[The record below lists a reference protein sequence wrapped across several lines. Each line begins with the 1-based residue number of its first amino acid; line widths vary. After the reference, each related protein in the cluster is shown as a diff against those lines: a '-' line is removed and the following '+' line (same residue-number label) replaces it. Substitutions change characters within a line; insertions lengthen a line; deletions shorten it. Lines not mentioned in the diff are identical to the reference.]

1 MKKYNFKTKP
11 FDHQR
16 KALDLSWNKNNYA
29 LFMEMGTGKTKVAI
43 DNMGILKEQNEID
56 LAIIIAPKSVYMNW
70 KTEIETHLS
79 DEVQYEMFC
88 WPKIKDLSTDFL
100 LQNKLGII
108 LMNVEALSHKSGVDF
123 LKKIMIR
130 FRNIMVI
137 LDESTTI
144 KNRTAARTKNILKVC
159 LQSKYKRVLTGSPV
173 TKSPLD
179 LYTQCEFLSP
189 ALLGFNNYFTFR
201 ARYAV
206 MDQIRIGN
214 DRYIHAPKY
223 YINLDELDAKLKAF
237 SYRVRKDDCLDLP
250 DKIRLQHEVE
260 LTKEQKQTYHELKE
274 RALAVIN
281 DDTVSYNNK
290 LTELLRL
297 HQVTCGFVKDDA
309 GNIHEFKDCPKMEEL
324 LEIIENTDAK
334 VIIWANY
341 VYNIKK
347 IMQTLEDKYGK
358 NSTVA
363 IYGEITTAD
372 RQTAVKRFQEDPQ
385 CRFFVGNPST
395 GGFGLT
401 LTAASYVVYFSN
413 NFNLEIRQQSE
424 DRAHRI
430 GQKRNVTYIDLV
442 AQKTI
447 DKHILKALQG
457 KVKLSAE
464 TLGET
469 VKAWLC

>member
-1 MKKYNFKTKP
+1 MVQLYSP
-11 FDHQR
+11 S
-16 KALDLSWNKNNYA
+16 LSLY
-29 LFMEMGTGKTKVAI
+29 TV
-43 DNMGILKEQNEID
+43 
-56 LAIIIAPKSVYMNW
+56 
-70 KTEIETHLS
+70 
-79 DEVQYEMFC
+79 
-88 WPKIKDLSTDFL
+88 
-100 LQNKLGII
+100 
-108 LMNVEALSHKSGVDF
+108 HKSGVDF
-123 LKKIMIR
+123 MKKTMVR
-130 FRNIMVI
+130 FRNTMVI

-144 KNRTAARTKNILKVC
+144 KNRTAARTKNILTVC
-159 LQSKYKRVLTGSPV
+159 LSAKYKRILTGSPV

-206 MDQIRIGN
+206 MDQIRVGN
-214 DRYIHAPKY
+214 DRFIHAPKY
-223 YINLDELDAKLKAF
+223 YVNLDELDAKLKAF
-237 SYRVRKDDCLDLP
+237 SYRVRKDECLDLP
-250 DKIRLQHEVE
+250 EKIRLHHEVE
-260 LTKEQKQTYHELKE
+260 LTKDQRKTYDELKE
-274 RALAVIN
+274 RAMAIIN

-297 HQVTCGFVKDDA
+297 HQVTCGFVKDDT
-309 GNIHEFKDCPKMEEL
+309 GSVHKFDDCPKMEEL
-324 LEIIENTDAK
+324 LNIIENTEGK

-341 VYNIKK
+341 VYNIEN

-363 IYGEITTAD
+363 IYGEVTTAD
-372 RQTAVKRFQEDPQ
+372 RQTAVKRFQEDPE

-395 GGFGLT
+395 GGYGLT

-413 NFNLEIRQQSE
+413 NFNLEVRQQSE

-430 GQKRNVTYIDLV
+430 GQKFSVTYIDIV
-442 AQKTI
+442 AQKTV
-447 DKHILKALQG
+447 DKYILKALQG
-457 KVKLSAE
+457 KIKLSAE

>member
-88 WPKIKDLSTDFL
+88 WPKIKDLATDFL

-130 FRNIMVI
+130 FRNTMVI

-260 LTKEQKQTYHELKE
+260 LTKEQRQTYYELKE
-274 RALAVIN
+274 RALAVMRIN
-281 DDTVSYNNK
+281 MGKTLLWLYTVR
-290 LTELLRL
+290 LLQL
-297 HQVTCGFVKDDA
+297 IVKQPLNVFKKTLNVVFLLAILPLVVLVLLLPQLLMWYTLVT
-309 GNIHEFKDCPKMEEL
+309 IS
-324 LEIIENTDAK
+324 
-334 VIIWANY
+334 IWKSDN
-341 VYNIKK
+341 
-347 IMQTLEDKYGK
+347 
-358 NSTVA
+358 
-363 IYGEITTAD
+363 
-372 RQTAVKRFQEDPQ
+372 
-385 CRFFVGNPST
+385 
-395 GGFGLT
+395 
-401 LTAASYVVYFSN
+401 
-413 NFNLEIRQQSE
+413 
-424 DRAHRI
+424 
-430 GQKRNVTYIDLV
+430 
-442 AQKTI
+442 
-447 DKHILKALQG
+447 
-457 KVKLSAE
+457 KVKTGLIESAKNGMS
-464 TLGET
+464 LILILLH
-469 VKAWLC
+469 KKP

>member
-16 KALDLSWNKNNYA
+16 KALDLSWNKKVYA

-43 DNMGILKEQNEID
+43 DNMGILHQQNEID

-70 KTEIETHLS
+70 KNEIETHLS
-79 DEVQYEMFC
+79 DEIAYEMFY
-88 WPKIKDLSTDFL
+88 WPKIKELPNQFIIDK
-100 LQNKLGII
+100 KLGIV

-123 LKKIMIR
+123 VRKLMIR
-130 FRNIMVI
+130 FRNSMII

-144 KNRTAARTKNILKVC
+144 KNRTAARTKNILKIF
-159 LQSKYKRVLTGSPV
+159 LGSKYKRILTGSPV

-189 ALLGFNNYFTFR
+189 DLLGFNNFFTFR

-223 YINLDELDAKLKAF
+223 YINLEELDNKLKSF

-250 DKIRLQHEVE
+250 EKIRLQHEVE
-260 LTKEQKQTYHELKE
+260 LTKEQRITYDQLKE
-274 RALAVIN
+274 RALAIIN

-297 HQVTCGFVKDDA
+297 HQVTCGFVKDDS
-309 GNIHEFKDCPKMEEL
+309 GTIHKFDDCPKMEEL
-324 LEIIENTDAK
+324 LDIIENTDGK

-341 VYNIKK
+341 VYNIKN

-358 NSTVA
+358 DSTVA
-363 IYGEITTAD
+363 IYGEIDTDD
-372 RQTAVKRFQEDPQ
+372 RQTAVKRFQEDPR

-430 GQKRNVTYIDLV
+430 GQKRNVTYIDIV
-442 AQKTI
+442 SQKTI
-447 DKHILKALQG
+447 DKYILRALQN
-457 KVKLSAE
+457 KIKLSAD